1 MPKVSTGLIL
11 INPHRLENPR
21 IIEFELVSRKMSTEK
36 GVCVCVC
43 VFVCERERETKPKG
57 GKGKI

>member
-1 MPKVSTGLIL
+1 MPKVLTGLIL

-21 IIEFELVSRKMSTEK
+21 INEFELVSKKMSTEK

-43 VFVCERERETKPKG
+43 VCEIERERG
-57 GKGKI
+57 SQR

>member
-43 VFVCERERETKPKG
+43 VCVCL
-57 GKGKI
+57 